1 MPVSRITEAKVI
13 LGTGAAAAAE
23 KAKGKKKQGGGGA
36 KDENRGYGFVA
47 FAKHEDALKVP
58 NSEIK
63 KKPCATVRA
72 PSAIFIIRFSFLIP
86 QVLRALNNNPS
97 VFGKASRPIVEFS
110 VENRKA
116 LNAR

>member
-1 MPVSRITEAKVI
+1 MRTGVTGSSPSPNTRTPSRYRI
-13 LGTGAAAAAE
+13 L
-23 KAKGKKKQGGGGA
+23 KSRK
-36 KDENRGYGFVA
+36 NR
-47 FAKHEDALKVP
+47 
-58 NSEIK
+58 
-63 KKPCATVRA
+63 VRA
-72 PSAIFIIRFSFLIP
+72 PSAIFIIRFSFLFP

>member
-63 KKPCATVRA
+63 KKPCA
-72 PSAIFIIRFSFLIP
+72 PSAIFEIRFFIP

>member
-1 MPVSRITEAKVI
+1 MRTGVTGSSPSPNTRTPSRYQILKSRKNRVI
-13 LGTGAAAAAE
+13 F
-23 KAKGKKKQGGGGA
+23 K
-36 KDENRGYGFVA
+36 
-47 FAKHEDALKVP
+47 
-58 NSEIK
+58 
-63 KKPCATVRA
+63 
-72 PSAIFIIRFSFLIP
+72 IRFSFLIP